1 MPGSDVE
8 VVVVGGGAA
17 GVAAARRLRQAGID
31 CLIVEARG
39 RLGGRAWTI
48 TDESGFALDL
58 GCGWLHS
65 ADRNPWVKIA
75 QEQEAAIDKSRPPWA
90 RAMRDI
96 GFPHAEQREFQDAMD
111 AFFAR
116 VERAAAGAS
125 DVPAGDSL
133 EPGCRWNGLIDAIS
147 TYISGAEWG
156 RVSAKDYDR
165 YHDTGVNW
173 RVVKGYGALI
183 SACGESFPAALDCE
197 VRAIDHRGKRLR
209 IETAKGAIAADQ
221 VIVTIPSAL
230 LAAERLSF
238 TPALPEKIE
247 AARGLPLGLA
257 DKLFIA
263 LTGAEEFEPDT
274 RVFGHIDRAATAN
287 YHFRPFGRPM
297 IEAYFGGRFAAELE
311 SSGDDAFFDCAVS
324 DLVGLFGNAFAARIR
339 PVAIHRWGADPF
351 ALGSYSYASPGFADC
366 RPKLAAPVSGRLFFA
381 GEACSVHDF
390 STAHGGWHTG
400 VSAAEQVI
408 AARRTPHP
416 TGSRK
421 R

>member
-1 MPGSDVE
+1 MPAGDVA

-17 GVAAARRLRQAGID
+17 GVAAARRLHEAAID
-31 CLIVEARG
+31 CLIVEARA

-48 TDESGFALDL
+48 TDKSGFALDV

-75 QEQEAAIDKSRPPWA
+75 HEQGAAIDKSRPPWA
-90 RAMRDI
+90 RRILDI
-96 GFPHAEQREFQDAMD
+96 GFPAADQQDYQAAMSAFYARLEGVAESD
-111 AFFAR
+111 
-116 VERAAAGAS
+116 G
-125 DVPAGDSL
+125 DVPASNFL
-133 EPGCRWNGLIDAIS
+133 EPGCRWNGLINAIS
-147 TYISGAEWG
+147 TYISGAEWD
-156 RVSAKDYDR
+156 RVSARDYDR

-183 SACGESFPAALDCE
+183 SACGENLPAALDCA
-197 VRAIDHRGKRLR
+197 VLAIDHRGKRLR
-209 IETAKGAIAADQ
+209 IQTTKGAIAADQ
-221 VIVTIPSAL
+221 AIVTVPSTL
-230 LAAERLSF
+230 IAAERPVF

-257 DKLFIA
+257 DKLFVS
-263 LTGAEEFEPDT
+263 LDRAEEFEPET
-274 RVFGHIDRAATAN
+274 RVFGHTDRAATAN

-297 IEAYFGGRFAAELE
+297 IEIYFGGRFAAELE
-311 SSGDDAFFDCAVS
+311 RGGADAFFDCAVS
-324 DLVGLFGNAFAARIR
+324 DLVGLFGSRFAARIK
-339 PVAIHRWGADPF
+339 PIGLHTWGADPF

-366 RPKLAAPVSGRLFFA
+366 RPKLAAPIDSRLFFA

-408 AARRTPHP
+408 AAR
-416 TGSRK
+416 K
-421 R
+421 A